1 MAYGDIT
8 NSPNAYRSPSKPG
21 VQTVRKA
28 VLLKDGSSIG
38 SAGVNYLSDTKTL
51 EQLTSS
57 GTASTTATKAILHK
71 NAGIYVGTAG
81 NIMVNFSGDKDALET
96 GTATG
101 GVTNKLAD
109 DNATF
114 TKTVQLRDLV
124 VNTTD
129 GTVAFV
135 GAVDSDTRLSLVD
148 VANSAVDIMATSET
162 YEIHRPIV
170 FQNVAAGSFLPIE
183 ISRIYNTGTT
193 ADDIMAIYQIMPL
206 IGTRNNVV
214 NIGQMT
220 GADTIL
226 GGFNLRADFTELTA
240 DSTLFSADANQ
251 M

>member
-38 SAGVNYLSDTKTL
+38 SAAVNYLSDTKTL

-81 NIMVNFSGDKDALET
+81 NIMVNFSGDKDAVDS
-96 GTATG
+96 GTATATT
-101 GVTNKLAD
+101 TNKLAD

-148 VANSAVDIMATSET
+148 VANSAVDIMATSEV

-183 ISRIYNTGTT
+183 VSRIYNTGTT